1 MTADPDGQTALE
13 PTGESTTAHAADA
26 PRDDV
31 ASASPDDSAPRSG
44 LNGQAEAQVVEAV
57 AEAPAPAAALEQA
70 AAAAAALGEAPAAA
84 AEPVV
89 AREPSAAAEPVVAAE
104 PSAAA
109 EPVVAAEPSA
119 AAEPVVAA
127 EPSAAAEPVVAAEP
141 SAGADALP
149 EQPARD
155 GAVVDEPGAP
165 ASAAAQ
171 EGSGPSTPSIAVT
184 PDVERPAVGPRIL
197 GVAAEPK
204 PLPTVK
210 ATLPTRK
217 RRRRPSAAER
227 HRRAFFSALTELRR
241 GGTMPTAAPAGQDA
255 ARGGESA
262 PAEAGAIGADAAE
275 APAAPAAEAPASQAT
290 AVAQAPASASAA
302 APTPAAAAPAPAATA
317 AASEASAAPGEQP
330 AAEQPAAEQPGAD
343 RSPTSPARV
352 TAAIERVGGA
362 EVIKEA
368 LKPKQDEKGQ
378 PLKWAAVCAQSAEG
392 MKPGEPVFNAWVR
405 LAATPVRE
413 VKALLPRPAEA
424 ERSERGP
431 GARRPGAQRSGGGG
445 RPRRDDRPNRSEYAS
460 HAQDGKLRTSIRI
473 VTGHDEDQE
482 RRERERNRKEQR
494 EAKRRA
500 ERERLARLGY

>member
-1 MTADPDGQTALE
+1 
-13 PTGESTTAHAADA
+13 
-26 PRDDV
+26 
-31 ASASPDDSAPRSG
+31 
-44 LNGQAEAQVVEAV
+44 
-57 AEAPAPAAALEQA
+57 
-70 AAAAAALGEAPAAA
+70 
-84 AEPVV
+84 
-89 AREPSAAAEPVVAAE
+89 
-104 PSAAA
+104 
-109 EPVVAAEPSA
+109 
-119 AAEPVVAA
+119 
-127 EPSAAAEPVVAAEP
+127 
-141 SAGADALP
+141 
-149 EQPARD
+149 
-155 GAVVDEPGAP
+155 
-165 ASAAAQ
+165 
-171 EGSGPSTPSIAVT
+171 
-184 PDVERPAVGPRIL
+184 VERPAVGPRIL

-227 HRRAFFSALTELRR
+227 HRRAFFSALTDLRR
-241 GGTMPTAAPAGQDA
+241 SGTMPVA
-255 ARGGESA
+255 SA
-262 PAEAGAIGADAAE
+262 PADEQAHAGAPASDEAVAE
-275 APAAPAAEAPASQAT
+275 APA
-290 AVAQAPASASAA
+290 VDA
-302 APTPAAAAPAPAATA
+302 APPAAAAEAHAAAAPSAEAAPAAGAEESSAPAADGTA
-317 AASEASAAPGEQP
+317 AS
-330 AAEQPAAEQPGAD
+330 GAD

-392 MKPGEPVFNAWVR
+392 MKPGDPVFNAWVR

-413 VKALLPRPAEA
+413 VKALLPRPPEA

-431 GARRPGAQRSGGGG
+431 GAGRRPGAQRSGGGG

-460 HAQDGKLRTSIRI
+460 HAQDGTLRKSIRI

>member
-1 MTADPDGQTALE
+1 MTADLGGQTALE
-13 PTGESTTAHAADA
+13 PNGESTTAQAAAA
-26 PRDDV
+26 PGDDFAP
-31 ASASPDDSAPRSG
+31 ASGTEATPVPES
-44 LNGQAEAQVVEAV
+44 NGQSEAAPAVTAEPIADAV
-57 AEAPAPAAALEQA
+57 AEAPAPAAPVAEPASAAAETPAPAEPAAAPEQAVAAESA
-70 AAAAAALGEAPAAA
+70 AAAEAPAAEQPAAAEPSSPPPAGDAVAEAPAAA
-84 AEPVV
+84 DATAEP
-89 AREPSAAAEPVVAAE
+89 AP
-104 PSAAA
+104 
-109 EPVVAAEPSA
+109 
-119 AAEPVVAA
+119 
-127 EPSAAAEPVVAAEP
+127 
-141 SAGADALP
+141 
-149 EQPARD
+149 PA
-155 GAVVDEPGAP
+155 V
-165 ASAAAQ
+165 
-171 EGSGPSTPSIAVT
+171 AVT

-241 GGTMPTAAPAGQDA
+241 GGTMPTAAQDPAP
-255 ARGGESA
+255 SA
-262 PAEAGAIGADAAE
+262 DEPGTAGAVEAAPPAAE
-275 APAAPAAEAPASQAT
+275 APVAEAFGPAAAAAEALAPEQPAAEAPA
-290 AVAQAPASASAA
+290 
-302 APTPAAAAPAPAATA
+302 PAAAEAPGPAAEEAPAPAAE
-317 AASEASAAPGEQP
+317 EAPAP
-330 AAEQPAAEQPGAD
+330 AAEEPSAPGAD

-392 MKPGEPVFNAWVR
+392 MKPGDPVFNAWVR

-413 VKALLPRPAEA
+413 VKALLPRPPEA

-431 GARRPGAQRSGGGG
+431 GARRPGGQRSGGG
-445 RPRRDDRPNRSEYAS
+445 RPRRDDRPSRSEFAS

>member
-1 MTADPDGQTALE
+1 MTADQDGQTALQ
-13 PTGESTTAHAADA
+13 PNGESTTAQAADA
-26 PRDDV
+26 PRDD
-31 ASASPDDSAPRSG
+31 AAPSG
-44 LNGQAEAQVVEAV
+44 EAADAADAESNGQADPPAVEEAV
-57 AEAPAPAAALEQA
+57 AEAPAA
-70 AAAAAALGEAPAAA
+70 AAAADDPAGGAQAPDATQPAGAEPRAA
-84 AEPVV
+84 AEQP
-89 AREPSAAAEPVVAAE
+89 AAQATAPSQPAADAPAETAAEAP
-104 PSAAA
+104 
-109 EPVVAAEPSA
+109 
-119 AAEPVVAA
+119 
-127 EPSAAAEPVVAAEP
+127 
-141 SAGADALP
+141 
-149 EQPARD
+149 PA
-155 GAVVDEPGAP
+155 P
-165 ASAAAQ
+165 
-171 EGSGPSTPSIAVT
+171 VT
-184 PDVERPAVGPRIL
+184 PDAERPAVGPRIL

-227 HRRAFFSALTELRR
+227 HRRAFFSALTDLRR
-241 GGTMPTAAPAGQDA
+241 GGTMPTATPAQDA
-255 ARGGESA
+255 ASAPESA
-262 PAEAGAIGADAAE
+262 PAEAE
-275 APAAPAAEAPASQAT
+275 
-290 AVAQAPASASAA
+290 
-302 APTPAAAAPAPAATA
+302 AAAAEPPVEPA
-317 AASEASAAPGEQP
+317 P
-330 AAEQPAAEQPGAD
+330 AAEQPAPEQQPAAQEQPAASGAD

-362 EVIKEA
+362 EIIKEA

-392 MKPGEPVFNAWVR
+392 MKPGDPVFNAWVR

-413 VKALLPRPAEA
+413 VKALLPRPPEA

-431 GARRPGAQRSGGGG
+431 GPGRRPGGRAGGG

-460 HAQDGKLRTSIRI
+460 HAQDGTLRKSIRI